1 MTRPKTSL
9 VHLTQSKGRV
19 CQGCDVYV
27 GPKVNNS
34 EWISLQSLCSHPF
47 DLDDLT
53 PMQCNE
59 MYSRHIDH
67 TPYLRNSLHK
77 LFGKCL
83 GCLCSDQENCHGHIL
98 VKEIKEKFPPKCL
111 KGIFVVRRF
120 FSRGSNLCFLIVT
133 NVR

>member
-1 MTRPKTSL
+1 MRPKTSL

-34 EWISLQSLCSHPF
+34 EWISSQSLWSNPF

-53 PMQCNE
+53 PMWCNE

-77 LFGKCL
+77 LVGKCL
-83 GCLCSDQENCHGHIL
+83 GCLCSDHENCHGHIL
-98 VKEIKEKFPPKCL
+98 V
-111 KGIFVVRRF
+111 
-120 FSRGSNLCFLIVT
+120 
-133 NVR
+133 

>member
-1 MTRPKTSL
+1 MRPKTSL

-34 EWISLQSLCSHPF
+34 EWISLQSLWSNPF
-47 DLDDLT
+47 DSHDIT
-53 PMQCNE
+53 PMWHNE
-59 MYSRHIDH
+59 MYSRYIDH
-67 TPYLRNSLHK
+67 TPYLRNSLRK

-83 GCLCSDQENCHGHIL
+83 GCLCSDHENCHGHIL
-98 VKEIKEKFPPKCL
+98 VKKSKRNFHQNVL
-111 KGIFVVRRF
+111 KIFFVVRRF
-120 FSRGSNLCFLIVT
+120 FSKESILCFLIVT

>member
-1 MTRPKTSL
+1 MRPKTSL

-34 EWISLQSLCSHPF
+34 EWISLQSLWSNPF
-47 DLDDLT
+47 DSDDLT
-53 PMQCNE
+53 PIQCNE

-83 GCLCSDQENCHGHIL
+83 GCLCSDHENCHGHIL
-98 VKEIKEKFPPKCL
+98 VKKL
-111 KGIFVVRRF
+111 KRNFHQNVSKIFFVVRRF
-120 FSRGSNLCFLIVT
+120 FSKESILCFLIVT